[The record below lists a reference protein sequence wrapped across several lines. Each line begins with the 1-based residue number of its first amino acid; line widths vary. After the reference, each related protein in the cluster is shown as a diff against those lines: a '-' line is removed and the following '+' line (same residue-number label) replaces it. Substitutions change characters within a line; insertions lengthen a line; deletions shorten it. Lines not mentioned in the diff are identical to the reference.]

1 MKRWT
6 QINNFP
12 IRYKLIFH
20 FLLISILPIF
30 CLALLV
36 SWTVERVME
45 EQVND
50 NTIQLIDKVNET
62 FEFYISNLQNYT
74 YMIANNDEVQQ
85 FLETSEIDPAVLS
98 DNKYEI
104 QRFLRDFTAV
114 SSEVAGGIM
123 VVNHK
128 GDYISNELY
137 APSVMELTEASW
149 YQEAVN
155 NQGIFKIIG
164 RPMERRL
171 NSIVDYQNDDVVTVV
186 RAINDPFTEE
196 VQGVVLI
203 DLKLRVIAETV
214 KDVTLGKSGYLMVMD
229 DNGNNIYQLPNPFWI
244 KCH

>member
-1 MKRWT
+1 MQMKRWT

-85 FLETSEIDPAVLS
+85 FLETSEIDLLS
-98 DNKYEI
+98 YRIINMK
-104 QRFLRDFTAV
+104 
-114 SSEVAGGIM
+114 
-123 VVNHK
+123 
-128 GDYISNELY
+128 SNDSY
-137 APSVMELTEASW
+137 
-149 YQEAVN
+149 
-155 NQGIFKIIG
+155 
-164 RPMERRL
+164 
-171 NSIVDYQNDDVVTVV
+171 
-186 RAINDPFTEE
+186 
-196 VQGVVLI
+196 
-203 DLKLRVIAETV
+203 
-214 KDVTLGKSGYLMVMD
+214 VTLLLYHQRLRGLWLL
-229 DNGNNIYQLPNPFWI
+229 II
-244 KCH
+244 KEII

>member
-1 MKRWT
+1 
-6 QINNFP
+6 
-12 IRYKLIFH
+12 
-20 FLLISILPIF
+20 
-30 CLALLV
+30 
-36 SWTVERVME
+36 
-45 EQVND
+45 
-50 NTIQLIDKVNET
+50 
-62 FEFYISNLQNYT
+62 
-74 YMIANNDEVQQ
+74 
-85 FLETSEIDPAVLS
+85 
-98 DNKYEI
+98 
-104 QRFLRDFTAV
+104 
-114 SSEVAGGIM
+114 M

-229 DNGNNIYQLPNPFWI
+229 DNGNNIYQPTQPILDKVPLSWIGDELSGVFSKKIKGKQIQFIYQRSPPFANWVTVGVFPAEEVYSVCVKLI
-244 KCH
+244 FI